1 MNFVNKMLFIFSL
14 ILLVLIL
21 FLTAIY
27 FPAEENSP
35 IIKIIQIPDGTN
47 ATEIKNTLI
56 DNKIIKDNYL
66 VFNIYIK
73 IYKLENKLKY
83 GEYTFSPSMN
93 LIQIIDKLVKG
104 EVLQH
109 KITIPEGFSSEQIAE
124 LLNKKEVVEEK
135 DFLDLVKNPEKSWEG
150 YLFPDTYEV
159 PKHYGSKKMLD
170 VFLSNFNRVIEE
182 NKIRQLAEKMSFSL
196 DNIIILASII
206 EKEARTYEEKKL
218 VSSVFHNRLNLDMK
232 LQSCA
237 TIYYILGNTTKKLDE
252 YDLKI
257 DSPFNTYINKGLPP
271 GPICN
276 PGIDSIKAA
285 IEPSDEDYLYFV
297 LGEDGK
303 HIFSKTYKEHLR
315 NKNNK

>member
-1 MNFVNKMLFIFSL
+1 MNFVNKILFIFSL
-14 ILLVLIL
+14 IFLAFIL
-21 FLTAIY
+21 FFTAIY
-27 FPAEENSP
+27 FPADENSP
-35 IIKIIQIPDGTN
+35 ITKIIQIPDGIN
-47 ATEIKNTLI
+47 ATNIRNTLI

-66 VFNIYIK
+66 VFNLYLK
-73 IYKLENKLKY
+73 LYKLENKLKY
-83 GEYTFSPSMN
+83 GEYAFSPSMN
-93 LIQIIDKLVKG
+93 LIQIINKLVKG

-109 KITIPEGFSSEQIAE
+109 KITIPEGFNSEQIAE

-182 NKIRQLAEKMSFSL
+182 NEIRKLAEEKGFQL
-196 DNIIILASII
+196 DKIITLASII
-206 EKEARTYEEKKL
+206 EKEAKTYEEKKM

-252 YDLKI
+252 SDLKI
-257 DSPFNTYINKGLPP
+257 DSPFNTYLNKGLPP

-285 IEPSDEDYLYFV
+285 LEPSDEDYLYFV

-303 HIFSKTYKEHLR
+303 HIFSKTYREHLR

>member
-1 MNFVNKMLFIFSL
+1 MNFVNKILFIFSL
-14 ILLVLIL
+14 IFLAFIL
-21 FLTAIY
+21 FFTAIY
-27 FPAEENSP
+27 FPADENSP
-35 IIKIIQIPDGTN
+35 ITKIIQIPDGIN
-47 ATEIKNTLI
+47 ATNIRNTLI

-66 VFNIYIK
+66 VFNVYIK
-73 IYKLENKLKY
+73 LYKLENKLKY
-83 GEYTFSPSMN
+83 GEYIFSPSMN

-109 KITIPEGFSSEQIAE
+109 KITIPEGFNSEQIAE

-182 NKIRQLAEKMSFSL
+182 NEIRKLAEEKGFQL
-196 DNIIILASII
+196 DKIITLASII
-206 EKEARTYEEKKL
+206 EKEAKTYEEKKM

-252 YDLKI
+252 SDLKI
-257 DSPFNTYINKGLPP
+257 DSPFNTYLN
-271 GPICN
+271 N

-285 IEPSDEDYLYFV
+285 LEPSDEDYLYFV

-303 HIFSKTYKEHLR
+303 HIFSKTYREHLR
-315 NKNNK
+315 NKNSK

>member
-1 MNFVNKMLFIFSL
+1 MNFVNKILFIFSL
-14 ILLVLIL
+14 IFLAFIL
-21 FLTAIY
+21 FFTAIY
-27 FPAEENSP
+27 FPADENSP
-35 IIKIIQIPDGTN
+35 ITKIIQIPDGIN
-47 ATEIKNTLI
+47 ATNIRNTLI

-66 VFNIYIK
+66 VFNLYLK
-73 IYKLENKLKY
+73 LYKLENKLKY
-83 GEYTFSPSMN
+83 GEYIFSPSMN

-109 KITIPEGFSSEQIAE
+109 KITIPEGFNSEQIAE

-182 NKIRQLAEKMSFSL
+182 NEIRKLAEEKGFQL
-196 DNIIILASII
+196 DKIITLASII
-206 EKEARTYEEKKL
+206 EKEAKTYEEKKM

-252 YDLKI
+252 SDLKI
-257 DSPFNTYINKGLPP
+257 DSPFNTYLNKGLPP

-285 IEPSDEDYLYFV
+285 LEPSDEDYLYFV

-303 HIFSKTYKEHLR
+303 HIFSKTYREHLR